1 MAWNSTYQS
10 RAGQFSLS
18 IGTDK
23 NMYDYIFKASLSFS
37 QERNLTDT
45 LNKFSLDVVDDG
57 SKDFTSLEAV
67 LLSGL
72 TTIKFTYGTGTENML
87 SWSGFIYDFTSTF
100 FGNKMKLTIVG
111 YVTLVTGTSSDYAGH
126 YYRLDWSPMIPYR
139 RDFTKDWNRFQSSEY
154 IWERDSDEKEVTK
167 ISEETFL
174 KPYEDEYDDAVESDA
189 KAMDNGGVGSDVKWY
204 DIIGH
209 LGQLGDGFKSAD
221 DWEVLIRR
229 YLEAG
234 ENPSAYSWFYDVKY
248 FMDVWGT
255 WSTRAYESLKEARKR
270 YQLYETLYN
279 SYFSQYDAGSFS
291 TSFKIDSLNN
301 AVFSRF
307 PNAGGDFS
315 SNNQIYI
322 PVPDLFIQWDGIVPD
337 VTWDGK
343 EYKINYS
350 TLLGNLCDV
359 VAFGLLV
366 ETVGSTSNKDEP
378 PTVQLKMSGSRKYND
393 TYGNLRVLKMNNATF
408 ICVSDA
414 RSFAEARWGKFD
426 AGGDFTE
433 AVSSASTS
441 SSTSKADMSETANE
455 IMNYFKSRGYSD
467 AAIAAI
473 IGNCSCESGLVAK
486 RIEGDFGRTYTYE
499 EAIQKVNDGY
509 RIYYK
514 KEDGT
519 TGEYVPGWGLWQ
531 WTPLTKI
538 DQTSGYQWAKA
549 VTGDR
554 SLVSTQCALLEANL
568 SAGDWASNY
577 DLKFSDFKT
586 CTDIQRTSRAF
597 MLNFERPRDQSEDA
611 QKNRAS
617 KCSSYLN
624 AIQGFNASDTKI
636 SYADGTVVPKTWY
649 RSYYNYCLSA
659 YRSALPLQ
667 YGGVYISD
675 IVQKLCKIE
684 GWKTDITQTTWSSYE
699 SISNE
704 LVMDGRNALD
714 YIVNVLAPL
723 ASSKTGYVGYTA
735 RLDSNRTLHFKPAIP
750 DKYNT
755 VIMKMGYNIPDS
767 PLLSFSC
774 KTRGILLMKGI
785 DADISSVTTYSNESA
800 VLATYTKA
808 ESYIESKFA
817 GKSKTQGSNW
827 FSKGLFSYYGFT
839 NSLSGYDSFF
849 STMYNDKFTYG
860 RNDNNGNTDFISSL
874 LGNNLINWVT
884 NSAKS
889 AVTGSKT
896 GSVVNASLSNN
907 LIRSTAYSS
916 ISSVDSA
923 SGKLLEDLTEF
934 EKNVIQ
940 AEINIIGDNRLVP
953 GGYIE
958 VINMTNRGRHYT
970 SGVYYIM
977 GITDS
982 FSNGSYTQK
991 LNCYRWSDNNSYW
1004 AGEQTTQLDKVDQ
1017 ATSELISNVIKK
1029 GVDAEQADN
1038 LIKDFLSRTK
1048 N

>member
-23 NMYDYIFKASLSFS
+23 NMYDYTFKASLSFS

-72 TTIKFTYGTGTENML
+72 TVIKFTYGTGTENML

-100 FGNKMKLTIVG
+100 FGDKIKLTIVG
-111 YVTLVTGTSSDYAGH
+111 YVTLVTGTKSDYAGH

-154 IWERDSDEKEVTK
+154 IWERDSSEAEIPE
-167 ISEETFL
+167 ISEEKFL
-174 KPYEDEYDDAVESDA
+174 QSYEDAYNKAVKSDA
-189 KAMDNGGVGSDVKWY
+189 RDMNNGGVGTDFKWY
-204 DIIGH
+204 NI
-209 LGQLGDGFKSAD
+209 LGYLGGLGDGFKSAE
-221 DWEVLIRR
+221 DWEVLIRK
-229 YLEAG
+229 YLEEG
-234 ENPSAYSWFYDVKY
+234 DNPSAYAWVYDVKY
-248 FMDVWGT
+248 FMDEWGIQ
-255 WSTRAYESLKEARKR
+255 STRAYEALKSARER
-270 YQLYETLYN
+270 YQLYQTLYN
-279 SYFSQYDAGSFS
+279 SYFSQYNAGSFS
-291 TSFKIDSLNN
+291 TELKVDTLENS
-301 AVFSRF
+301 VFSRF
-307 PNAGGDFS
+307 PNVGGDFTS
-315 SNNQIYI
+315 ENQIYI
-322 PVPDLFIQWDGIVPD
+322 PVPDLFIQWDGILPD
-337 VTWDGK
+337 VVWKDNK
-343 EYKINYS
+343 YDINYS

-366 ETVGSTSNKDEP
+366 ETVGSTTNKDEP

-414 RSFAEARWGKFD
+414 KSFAEARWGKFD

-433 AVSSASTS
+433 AVSSASTG
-441 SSTSKADMSETANE
+441 SSTSKVNLNE
-455 IMNYFKSRGYSD
+455 NAKKIMNYFKSRGWSD
-467 AAIAAI
+467 AAIAAVL
-473 IGNCSCESGLVAK
+473 GNGELESGLVPN
-486 RIEGDFGRTYTYE
+486 RLQNVFNRTYTYE
-499 EAIQKVNDGY
+499 EAY
-509 RIYYK
+509 SLYP
-514 KEDGT
+514 EDEQT
-519 TGEYVPGWGLWQ
+519 AHAWGIWQ
-531 WTPLTKI
+531 WDPLMKI
-538 DQTSGYQWAKA
+538 HPTVGRSWATR
-549 VTGDR
+549 VSGDR
-554 SLVSTQCALLEANL
+554 NLIETQCAILESQLDTIGWTAKH
-568 SAGDWASNY
+568 Y
-577 DLKFSDFKT
+577 DLSVADFKT
-586 CTDIQRTSRAF
+586 CTDVQKTSRAF
-597 MLNFERPRDQSEDA
+597 LMNFEICNGSDTEEKQ
-611 QKNRAS
+611 QQRAS

-636 SYADGTVVPKTWY
+636 SYADGTVIPKTWY

-684 GWKTDITQTTWSSYE
+684 GWKTDITPTTWSSYE

-723 ASSKTGYVGYTA
+723 ASSKNGYIGYTA

-849 STMYNDKFTYG
+849 STMYNDTFSYG
-860 RNDNNGNTDFISSL
+860 RNDNNGNTSFLSSL
-874 LGNNLINWVT
+874 LNGGLLNWLT

-889 AVTGSKT
+889 AYSGSST
-896 GSVVNASLSNN
+896 SSVVNASLSNN
-907 LIRSTAYSS
+907 LVRSTAYSS
-916 ISSVDSA
+916 IAGIDSA
-923 SGKLLEDLTEF
+923 SGKLLTDLTEF
-934 EKNVIQ
+934 EKSVIQ

-953 GGYIE
+953 GSYIE

-977 GITDS
+977 GITDN

-991 LNCYRWSDNNSYW
+991 LNCYRWSNNNSYW
-1004 AGEQTTQLDKVDQ
+1004 SGEQTAQIDKVDQ
-1017 ATSELISNVIKK
+1017 ATSELISNIIKP
-1029 GVDAEQADN
+1029 GVDEKQADK
-1038 LIKDFLSRTK
+1038 LIEDFLKRTK
-1048 N
+1048 S